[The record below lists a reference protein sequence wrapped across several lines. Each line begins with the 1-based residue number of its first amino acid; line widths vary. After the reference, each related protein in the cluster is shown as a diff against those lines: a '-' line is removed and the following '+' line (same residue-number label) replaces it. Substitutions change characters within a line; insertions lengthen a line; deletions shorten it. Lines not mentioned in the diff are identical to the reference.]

1 MEIKISIESRKE
13 FVRKL
18 ADSLF
23 EVWHNSKLY
32 VNTNDENYIIAQC
45 FVQAFILKTQAI
57 LKLTE
62 GVRYYSGSETQH
74 QCILFSVPFT
84 NTILCF
90 IACSCKKEKKM
101 HERCWYCC
109 GKSQENQT
117 KSA

>member
-62 GVRYYSGSETQH
+62 GV
-74 QCILFSVPFT
+74 
-84 NTILCF
+84 
-90 IACSCKKEKKM
+90 
-101 HERCWYCC
+101 
-109 GKSQENQT
+109 
-117 KSA
+117 